1 LLSQKELTA
10 SGEDATN
17 QKIKD
22 SEARL
27 EESQAR
33 IAQIEGDLKSEQ
45 SKVQAL
51 ESKKLEFQAALANA
65 GTEKDHLEKNSLLFE
80 MIE

>member
-1 LLSQKELTA
+1 MLSQKELTA

-22 SEARL
+22 SKARL

-33 IAQIEGDLKSEQ
+33 IAQIEGDFKSEQ

-65 GTEKDHLEKNSLLFE
+65 GTEKAHLEKNSLLFE